1 MPDTHKNHGQQ
12 DQESLIWDLGSRKLM
27 CGRKP
32 LIMGILN
39 VTPDSFS
46 DGGKHFDPGN
56 AIRAAIEM
64 EADGADI
71 IDIGGES
78 TRPYSDA
85 VDAEEELRRVLPVI
99 EGLRNKIK
107 IPISVDTSKSSV
119 AAAAIDAGAE
129 IINDVSGLEGDPRM
143 AQVATSRDVG
153 VCVMHM
159 RGTPQ
164 TMQDDPRYENVVQE
178 IKKYLK
184 SRLEACIQHGIAQ
197 QRICLDPGIGF
208 GKTHEHNFELLRNI
222 QTYREL
228 DVPLLIGHSRKGFIG
243 HLLGD
248 KNADRTA
255 ATIGVSLAAALS
267 GAHVLR
273 VHDVR
278 PTADALNLFQA
289 CGGLDQSSRD

>member
-1 MPDTHKNHGQQ
+1 MSDTHETHSDQ
-12 DQESLIWDLGSRKLM
+12 DEKSLIWDLGSRKLI
-27 CGRKP
+27 CGRRP

-46 DGGKHFDPGN
+46 DGGKHFDPGI
-56 AIRAAIEM
+56 AITSAIKM

-85 VDAEEELRRVLPVI
+85 VDADEELRRVIPVI
-99 EGLRNKIK
+99 KGLRNKIR
-107 IPISVDTSKSSV
+107 IPISIDTSKSSV
-119 AAAAIDAGAE
+119 ATAAIEAGAE
-129 IINDVSGLEGDPRM
+129 IINDVSGLEGDPNM
-143 AQVATSRDVG
+143 TEVATSNEVG

-159 RGTPQ
+159 QGTPQ
-164 TMQDDPRYENVVQE
+164 TMQDNPHYGDVVQD
-178 IKKYLK
+178 IKNYLHA
-184 SRLEACIQHGIAQ
+184 RLEACVTRGIPR

-228 DVPLLIGHSRKGFIG
+228 GVPLLIGHSRKGFIG
-243 HLLGD
+243 QLLGD

-278 PTADALNLFQA
+278 PTTDALKLFQA
-289 CGGLDQSSRD
+289 CGGLNQSSRG